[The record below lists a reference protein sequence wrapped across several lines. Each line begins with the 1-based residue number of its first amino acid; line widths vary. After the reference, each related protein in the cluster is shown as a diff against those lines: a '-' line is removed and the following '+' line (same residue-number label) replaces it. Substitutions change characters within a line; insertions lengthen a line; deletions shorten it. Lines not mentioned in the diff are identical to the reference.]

1 MKEQVTLGD
10 ITLFKVLLLKV
21 MLRYARQCTRDNSAD
36 MLTKTVS
43 RAIFELCS
51 GLVGIII

>member
-1 MKEQVTLGD
+1 MKEQVTLRD
-10 ITLFKVLLLKV
+10 ITLFKVLLLKT
-21 MLRYARQCTRDNSAD
+21 MLKYARQSTRDNSAD

-51 GLVGIII
+51 ALVGIII